1 MLLKTA
7 RILYKCLEPSYNCF
21 ELPKFSTTILKVPWN
36 LKVPEDFISGII
48 IRKNESIDRKVRKTS
63 KKSTQIR
70 RIDNESFDDKVTK
83 QKKLL

>member
-1 MLLKTA
+1 M
-7 RILYKCLEPSYNCF
+7 
-21 ELPKFSTTILKVPWN
+21 
-36 LKVPEDFISGII
+36 
-48 IRKNESIDRKVRKTS
+48 RKNESIDRKVRKTS